1 MILSNFA
8 DHQAPKFFL
17 KCTAAGVPIYSVAF
31 VSCLSCITFLVASTE
46 SAVEVFYWFVDLT
59 TTALITTYTMMLIVF
74 FGWYRACKA
83 QGFDRNTL
91 HFKIPFAPWT
101 PGLALGLGCTA
112 LLFVGFDVFEPF
124 DTRGFITSYFALA
137 FGVFM
142 FCLWKIVKRTKFVK
156 PSEADLYSGKAE
168 VDYECREWEAGG
180 IEEREKERLAQM
192 NVVRR
197 TWERIW

>member
-1 MILSNFA
+1 M
-8 DHQAPKFFL
+8 
-17 KCTAAGVPIYSVAF
+17 
-31 VSCLSCITFLVASTE
+31 SCLACITFLVSSN
-46 SAVEVFYWFVDLT
+46 SAIDVFYWFVDLT

-83 QGFDRNTL
+83 QGFDRTAL
-91 HFKIPFAPWT
+91 PYTAWGAPYTTAFA
-101 PGLALGLGCTA
+101 LFLGCVA
-112 LLFVGFDVFEPF
+112 LIFVGFDIWSPF
-124 DTRGFITSYFALA
+124 SVRGFITSYFALA
-137 FGVFM
+137 FGICT
-142 FCLWKIVKRTKFVK
+142 FCFWKIVKRTSFVK

-168 VDYECREWEAGG
+168 VDAECRRWEEGG